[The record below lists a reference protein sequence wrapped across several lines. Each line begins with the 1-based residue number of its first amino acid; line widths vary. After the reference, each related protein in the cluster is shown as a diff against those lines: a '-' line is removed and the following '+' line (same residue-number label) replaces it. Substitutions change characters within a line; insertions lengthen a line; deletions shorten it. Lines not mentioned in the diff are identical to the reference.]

1 MEKPMISRRFARSTL
16 FSFMASVFAI
26 GPVHADSHIENFA
39 VMRGDDQI
47 GTNTI
52 SLERNGLETN
62 VQIVT
67 HVAVKALFL
76 TLYHFD
82 LTETEHW
89 LNGRLLAMT
98 SDTNDNGT
106 IYKTNANNSGTTL
119 LVQNGSGE
127 KRVAASTVP
136 ISLWNEALLG
146 QSEAIDPKNGNI
158 VPLKVVDRGLESLVI
173 GGHTVRAH
181 HYLVT
186 TTFSQDVWYDSDNRF
201 LKLQMKASDGSTI
214 RYQRV

>member
-1 MEKPMISRRFARSTL
+1 MEKPMISRRFARTVL
-16 FSFMASVFAI
+16 FSFMGTAFTIV
-26 GPVHADSHIENFA
+26 PVHADSHVENFA

-106 IYKTNANNSGTTL
+106 IYKTNANNSGAAL
-119 LVQNGSGE
+119 LVQSASGE
-127 KRVAASTVP
+127 KRVAASTMP

-146 QSEAIDPKNGNI
+146 QSEALDPKNGNI
-158 VPLKVVDRGLESLVI
+158 VPMKVVDRGMDSLVVD
-173 GGHTVRAH
+173 GHTVRAH

-186 TTFSQDVWYDSDNRF
+186 TTFSQDVWYDSDNHF
-201 LKLQMKASDGSTI
+201 LKLQLKASDGSTI